1 MFRYDKDLD
10 GKLRF
15 TEFEDLIL
23 PLDDNYRALVL
34 KRVPYCNTQDYARM
48 QFFLDTTT
56 QKLKRTL

>member
-34 KRVPYCNTQDYARM
+34 KRVPYCNT
-48 QFFLDTTT
+48 
-56 QKLKRTL
+56 